1 MIRVTCDQ
9 CRLNYCLKH
18 RHPLDHDCKTDGKPL
33 SKSGWVPLNCSSIML
48 FFHLKSDS
56 VDLWTDF
63 FPLLLLCFLFVF
75 FNCWCLRH
83 AALMRT
89 QGTSST
95 SASTSSSSSSSSSG
109 NTRPVSNGL
118 NANSRSHSTGWVS
131 EKMGNV
137 CNLRFVFFVFIYAQ
151 FCFLALPSEFLL
163 QFQLRML
170 YHHQHH
176 FRPAW
181 YVYCLHSMM
190 PLI

>member
-63 FPLLLLCFLFVF
+63 FPLLLLLCFLFGF

-95 SASTSSSSSSSSSG
+95 SASTSSSSSSG

-118 NANSRSHSTGWVS
+118 NANSRSHSTGWV
-131 EKMGNV
+131 
-137 CNLRFVFFVFIYAQ
+137 
-151 FCFLALPSEFLL
+151 FLARIEFKGV
-163 QFQLRML
+163 RENGE
-170 YHHQHH
+170 
-176 FRPAW
+176 
-181 YVYCLHSMM
+181 CL
-190 PLI
+190 